1 MVLETLAMLSCT
13 GRALVCL
20 YCTRPK
26 AAPMKQITMPQ
37 YISVVPAMPPRPL
50 NLTVSNRGMWMSAS
64 LAFTPVAANRV
75 RKPSTIQNQYLLFLI
90 IFGTEIITKDRRNMP
105 TLFLEVDY
113 PRQGQFMTAPKP
125 FGVQAL
131 ACSSD
136 GPAWE

>member
-50 NLTVSNRGMWMSAS
+50 NFTVSNCGIWMSAS

-75 RKPSTIQNQYLLFLI
+75 RNPSTIQNQYLLFLI
-90 IFGTEIITKDRRNMP
+90 IFGTEIITKEQPKRP
-105 TLFLEVDY
+105 TLFLGANT
-113 PRQGQFMTAPKP
+113 PGTP
-125 FGVQAL
+125 QAL
-131 ACSSD
+131 RLLDNGAAHEQFDKSKPGSKK
-136 GPAWE
+136 